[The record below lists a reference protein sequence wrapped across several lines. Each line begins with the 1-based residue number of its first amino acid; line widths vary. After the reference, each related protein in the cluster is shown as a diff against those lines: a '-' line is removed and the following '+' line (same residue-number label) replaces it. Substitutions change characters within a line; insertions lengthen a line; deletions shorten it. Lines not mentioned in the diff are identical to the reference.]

1 MPFPE
6 TLDARPKVIF
16 FTDFDGTITLQDTN
30 DYITDNYGH
39 GAETRAR
46 IMHEVMDEKRTFR
59 DGFQEMLDTW
69 NMPFP
74 RVLQILSE
82 NIKLDPRFKEFLTW
96 AREQEVPVIVLSSG
110 MVPVLKML
118 LRQLVGED
126 LVKDLEIIA
135 NDTRLVPPK
144 NSLDEANGWTIKF
157 HDESGFGH
165 DKSLT
170 IREYARAIAEIPDSE
185 KPTLLYAG
193 DGVSD
198 LSAARE
204 TDLLFA
210 KEGKDLVTWCEREG
224 IPFTTFTDWSTILQE
239 TRDIYEGKK
248 SVKKVACEG
257 LRRHRT
263 NSIEGPV
270 PATDAIKKGRT
281 SSLDQAAAQDFLK
294 NRRSL
299 QDSRA

>member
-1 MPFPE
+1 MPFPQ
-6 TLDARPKVIF
+6 TLDAKPKVIF

-30 DYITDNYGH
+30 DFITDNYGH
-39 GAETRAR
+39 GAEKRAS
-46 IMHEVMDEKRTFR
+46 IMQDVLRDEVTFR

-82 NIKLDPRFKEFLTW
+82 TIELDPRFKEFLAW
-96 AREQEVPVIVLSSG
+96 AREKKVPVIVLSSG
-110 MVPVLKML
+110 MIPVLKML
-118 LRQLVGED
+118 LRQLAGEE

-135 NDTRLVPPK
+135 NDTRLIPPK

-157 HDESGFGH
+157 HDDSGFGH
-165 DKSLT
+165 DKSMT
-170 IREYARAIAEIPDSE
+170 IRPYAKAIAKLPDNE

-224 IPFTTFTDWSTILQE
+224 IPFTTFRDWSTILQE
-239 TRDIYEGKK
+239 TKDIYEGKK
-248 SVKKVACEG
+248 SVRGIAEEG

-263 NSIEGPV
+263 NSVEGPV
-270 PATDAIKKGRT
+270 PDTEAMRKHRT
-281 SSLDQAAAQDFLK
+281 SSLDQAAAQEFLK
-294 NRRSL
+294 NRGSL
-299 QDSRA
+299 S